1 MWRDVWLMV
10 LLQKLHREGSLV
22 QVHSK
27 DSDQPPPVAVLTSV
41 KEDSGTV
48 VSCDHREP
56 QIVG

>member
-1 MWRDVWLMV
+1 MV